1 MSGNIKE
8 PNTIRETPN
17 DERMTV
23 PCFDSFQEA
32 WILEK
37 IASVVDI
44 PSAKIPY
51 KIRTNE
57 ILNAIVVIIG
67 ATS

>member
-51 KIRTNE
+51 KIRTN
-57 ILNAIVVIIG
+57 
-67 ATS
+67 